1 MKMKIGNGINTIDSS
16 NIDSYGCYD
25 CGINCIDYKYLKE
38 KGEYFYSYVTKRR
51 YKVKQNVICQSK
63 NVICLVTCKKW
74 EMQGAGETNGFKS
87 QIIDLASKIKKCLVI
102 QINTIEETNHSIED
116 FDVQII
122 VQLEN
127 VPRDK
132 DQARKRRKLFKGY

>member
-51 YKVKQNVICQSK
+51 YKVKQNVICQSQ

-87 QIIDLASKIKKCLVI
+87 QMENHRSCIKNKKMSCNIDK
-102 QINTIEETNHSIED
+102 H
-116 FDVQII
+116 
-122 VQLEN
+122 
-127 VPRDK
+127 
-132 DQARKRRKLFKGY
+132 Y